1 MIAIVVIGAA
11 IATLVGTIGPA
22 AGTPDPG
29 PTLETLA
36 TGTTAVSYT
45 QLPETTSTDSGVN
58 EPVPFGES
66 KRPAFNRTTSGT
78 YAELLTRATL
88 STLTVDEQPV
98 TTRGDDFRDA
108 VDAATMAT
116 IGAQTQVV
124 VLWQPYPNSHLRAKL
139 TVGTTPPPDA
149 DLSAASTTVQSGMPS
164 ARDDARSAAETAG
177 YSGVSRVVADRV
189 VAGLFPP
196 EQTALALRSGY
207 PVAALTANR
216 YYRVGDAYGVDLE
229 RPVRDRR
236 PADAND
242 RLASVLAGRIEADL
256 RAEFDSPDAA
266 ARAIDADQIEIV
278 VRRWA

>member
-1 MIAIVVIGAA
+1 MLAIVVIGAA

-45 QLPETTSTDSGVN
+45 NSPESTATDTGVN
-58 EPVPFGES
+58 EPVPFEEPE
-66 KRPAFNRTTSGT
+66 RPAFDRTASGT

-88 STLTVDEQPV
+88 ATLTVDEQPA
-98 TTRGDDFRDA
+98 TTAGDDLRDA

-124 VLWQPYPNSHLRAKL
+124 VLWQPYPNAHLRAKL
-139 TVGTTPPPDA
+139 TVGPTPPPDA
-149 DLSAASTTVQSGMPS
+149 DLSAASTTVQSGIPP
-164 ARDDARSAAETAG
+164 ARDDAQSAAETAG
-177 YSGVSRVVADRV
+177 YSGVSRVVAHRV
-189 VAGLFPP
+189 VDGVFPP
-196 EQTALALRSGY
+196 ERTALALRSGY

-216 YYRVGDAYGVDLE
+216 YYRFGDAYGVDLE

-242 RLASVLAGRIEADL
+242 RLASALAGRIEADL

-266 ARAIDADQIEIV
+266 ARAIDTDHVEIV